1 MKENDKKE
9 LMAKKA
15 FVLYPYQWP
24 ALKSLSVQQLGCL
37 FQAIFET
44 IRGEGDVNLKLD
56 GAVKIAYG
64 FLMNQI
70 YIDHEKW
77 EKKKKLNR
85 ERQKRFYNNNKNRNL
100 TLSNV
105 SPIKDS
111 NSDSNSNSNSDSNS
125 DSNSNSNSTT
135 SFVGS
140 VENSGKA
147 AIGISDTANSK
158 EEAAAGPKDLE
169 FFERVFK
176 PYVNNIIRDS
186 NIPPIRK
193 ITPERYEKI
202 LKLREQY
209 TSDDIYRVF
218 QIAARSDF
226 LNERGRKH
234 KFQATFDWLIEPE
247 NFLRVLEGTYR

>member
-1 MKENDKKE
+1 MSNETKTNKPKGYVIYPDQWKALKGLSLARLGRVFKAVYETLNGVEGAEKELIGSVRIAYDFLRVQFDMDVEKYERAKALKAVRDKRYREKIKVTSRDASPFKEIEKEIETEKENENEKE
-9 LMAKKA
+9 K
-15 FVLYPYQWP
+15 
-24 ALKSLSVQQLGCL
+24 
-37 FQAIFET
+37 E
-44 IRGEGDVNLKLD
+44 
-56 GAVKIAYG
+56 
-64 FLMNQI
+64 
-70 YIDHEKW
+70 
-77 EKKKKLNR
+77 
-85 ERQKRFYNNNKNRNL
+85 
-100 TLSNV
+100 
-105 SPIKDS
+105 
-111 NSDSNSNSNSDSNS
+111 
-125 DSNSNSNSTT
+125 STT

-147 AIGISDTANSK
+147 AIGISDTANSQK
-158 EEAAAGPKDLE
+158 EAAAGPKDLE